1 MSIGNGP
8 LIVSTFVLCSLITY
22 FSLCSRNFF
31 SLHPMFM
38 SFGFLLFMLNGINVL
53 SERAFGVLKSRSE
66 KIKAHWLL
74 ESLSVLFIFIGFLG
88 IYANKILDGKP
99 HFTTWHGFLG
109 AVTVFYSVFQ
119 LFMGLL
125 LHFNYNLWR
134 SLLAYSNGRFFH
146 AASGVVLSCLL
157 SLTVMLGLC
166 TNWFKSYAVL
176 YFNSFSPLVLY
187 LCMIIVTLSTF
198 KVFLQVITKYCKC
211 FKIKLFSSQKDAQR

>member
-1 MSIGNGP
+1 
-8 LIVSTFVLCSLITY
+8 
-22 FSLCSRNFF
+22 
-31 SLHPMFM
+31 M

-134 SLLAYSNGRFFH
+134 SLLAYSNGSLKNKVLNELIIWRNGKTCIKMKLNSTYCNHEALTNQNLRF
-146 AASGVVLSCLL
+146 
-157 SLTVMLGLC
+157 
-166 TNWFKSYAVL
+166 
-176 YFNSFSPLVLY
+176 
-187 LCMIIVTLSTF
+187 
-198 KVFLQVITKYCKC
+198 
-211 FKIKLFSSQKDAQR
+211 

>member
-109 AVTVFYSVFQ
+109 AVTNKVLNELIIWRNGKTCIKMKLNSTYRNHEALTNQ
-119 LFMGLL
+119 
-125 LHFNYNLWR
+125 NL
-134 SLLAYSNGRFFH
+134 RF
-146 AASGVVLSCLL
+146 
-157 SLTVMLGLC
+157 
-166 TNWFKSYAVL
+166 
-176 YFNSFSPLVLY
+176 
-187 LCMIIVTLSTF
+187 
-198 KVFLQVITKYCKC
+198 
-211 FKIKLFSSQKDAQR
+211 